1 MNRRWKNRPNGSTW
15 GDFGPDDGPAAP
27 GGFRGFFGPAGPP
40 PPGEE
45 GDFEDGDF
53 GPDGGPQGGLG
64 SLFGFG
70 PQPPPGGDGD
80 FGPDGFPDE
89 QPSGGMAFF
98 FGGPDKGGYMPP
110 GMEGPEDGE
119 GPPMDLFN
127 APGIWT
133 SGGTTS
139 FGGPAGEGMPMPP
152 PGEPMDADDLF
163 MMFAGPEGDF
173 GPDGFPDDGP
183 AAPGD
188 GPGGFRGF
196 FGPSEPGEGP
206 PGQDGQQ
213 PQPAGGITAVFGLTG
228 GDAEPEEFQQD
239 AAQTFFFGDKEEL
252 APPPTEGAAQNGE
265 LNDSQPK
272 VEETQTFF
280 APQEQETDE
289 ENTFFNPEAEQ
300 EVVKEENSFFNAN
313 AEFEVD
319 MPESTFLSPN
329 DFTEQDYREKI
340 AEQMGID
347 PNLVTVNRPAG

>member
-1 MNRRWKNRPNGSTW
+1 MGSLMMVLRLLAMVLVVSAGSLVLRNREKALQGKTVNSHNRP
-15 GDFGPDDGPAAP
+15 
-27 GGFRGFFGPAGPP
+27 
-40 PPGEE
+40 
-45 GDFEDGDF
+45 
-53 GPDGGPQGGLG
+53 
-64 SLFGFG
+64 
-70 PQPPPGGDGD
+70 
-80 FGPDGFPDE
+80 
-89 QPSGGMAFF
+89 
-98 FGGPDKGGYMPP
+98 
-110 GMEGPEDGE
+110 
-119 GPPMDLFN
+119 
-127 APGIWT
+127 
-133 SGGTTS
+133 
-139 FGGPAGEGMPMPP
+139 
-152 PGEPMDADDLF
+152 
-163 MMFAGPEGDF
+163 
-173 GPDGFPDDGP
+173 
-183 AAPGD
+183 
-188 GPGGFRGF
+188 
-196 FGPSEPGEGP
+196 
-206 PGQDGQQ
+206 
-213 PQPAGGITAVFGLTG
+213 GGITAVFGLTG

>member
-1 MNRRWKNRPNGSTW
+1 MTVGPDG
-15 GDFGPDDGPAAP
+15 FPDDGPAAP
-27 GGFRGFFGPAGPP
+27 GGFRGFFGPAAPP

-45 GDFEDGDF
+45 GDFEDGDFGPDGGPQGGLGSLFGFGPQPPPGGDGDFGPDGFPDEQPSGGMAFFFGGPDKGGYMPPGMEGPEDGEGPPMDLFTAPGIWTNGGITSFGGPAGEGMPMPPPGEPVDADDLFMMFAGPEGDFGPDGFPDDGPAAPGGFRGFFGGAPLPPGQDGDFEDGDF

-152 PGEPMDADDLF
+152 PGEPVDADDLF
-163 MMFAGPEGDF
+163 MMFAGPEG
-173 GPDGFPDDGP
+173 P
-183 AAPGD
+183 
-188 GPGGFRGF
+188 
-196 FGPSEPGEGP
+196 
-206 PGQDGQQ
+206 
-213 PQPAGGITAVFGLTG
+213 FGLIW
-228 GDAEPEEFQQD
+228 
-239 AAQTFFFGDKEEL
+239 
-252 APPPTEGAAQNGE
+252 
-265 LNDSQPK
+265 S
-272 VEETQTFF
+272 
-280 APQEQETDE
+280 
-289 ENTFFNPEAEQ
+289 
-300 EVVKEENSFFNAN
+300 
-313 AEFEVD
+313 
-319 MPESTFLSPN
+319 
-329 DFTEQDYREKI
+329 
-340 AEQMGID
+340 
-347 PNLVTVNRPAG
+347 